1 MNGVGVKGIG
11 IVFNRKSGKPVTTLD
26 GYVTMLKMYGM
37 QNLTA
42 TRDYVVVG
50 IEDNLIYAYM
60 EGTGKGTF
68 PTIHKD
74 MEGMNAKKIG
84 IDTSLF

>member
-1 MNGVGVKGIG
+1 MNAVGVKGIG

-50 IEDNLIYAYM
+50 MEDNLIYAYM

-68 PTIHKD
+68 PKICKD
-74 MEGMNAKKIG
+74 MEGMNAKEIG